1 MEQTKIGTRSKLFFD
16 PILFLFCSII
26 LYNQAIKELNPGGTI
41 LKNNQFAHIA
51 TPDSQKI
58 AELEGIGYLTP
69 EMLASKNLAEVWRE
83 LIIRAFPQALTA
95 SSQSEKLAALLAD
108 KNTNLLTY
116 TDQGKFSV
124 TAFYN
129 VALQLLEFLP
139 TIDFDFSNPLDAM
152 KKINLPYID
161 NISTTTALFSAWY
174 ELLCTHTKNGQLLL
188 DNLATQGFFVNF
200 YGKISQPLFFN
211 GKAQPVF
218 DTDRLIREVVYVES
232 SLDTDKDGK
241 LDLLKV
247 EVIRPVETNIGLRVP
262 ALYTASPYN
271 QGTNDEDGDKLMHS
285 MNVPLIHKVP
295 NNTTYDNI
303 AYHSPQLS
311 LPDPRVTAGTTTEAS
326 ETFSREFSYTLNDYF
341 LARGFA
347 AVYAAGIGT
356 MESDGVRTC
365 GSEDE
370 TTSTVAIIEWLNNQR
385 RAFTNKTDNVQIT
398 AWWCNNA
405 IAMTGRSY
413 LGTLATAAATTG
425 VAGLKTIISEAAISN
440 WYDYYRDGGLV
451 VAPGGF
457 PGEDADVLALEC
469 FSRKKQAGDY
479 LTVKNLF
486 DQHLQQ
492 ITEDQDRTTGNYN
505 SFWDA
510 RNYLKNIKNIKADIV
525 MVHGLNDWNVK
536 PRNVYQLW
544 NSLKELPVTR
554 KLILHQ
560 GQHIYI
566 NNFRSLDFTDM
577 MNLWLSYK
585 LYNVPNKAAEVLPDI
600 LVQDNL
606 QAETWH
612 NYQDWD
618 SNEPIQNLLLQQH
631 ELVPENSELQDGAAH
646 FQDYLNEEAFSLY
659 SSNHSLW
666 KEHLLQVEN
675 SPLKNNRLIFK
686 SAIFDEELLLRG
698 TPEVTVK
705 VSTNKDHGLLS
716 FMLVDYGSKKRLK
729 PIPTTLAR
737 KSLGLGY
744 HWREDD
750 LTEFTM
756 DKETPWKMISVGHI
770 NLQNRTSLWKND
782 ELLPNTFYPVSLKL
796 QPTFYKI
803 PKNHQLGLVI
813 YATDMRMTVRG
824 NEEQSYSIQLA
835 ESKLAL
841 HLSKKS

>member
-1 MEQTKIGTRSKLFFD
+1 M
-16 PILFLFCSII
+16 
-26 LYNQAIKELNPGGTI
+26 YNQAIEEFKTGGII
-41 LKNNQFAHIA
+41 LKNNQFAHI
-51 TPDSQKI
+51 TTSDSQKI
-58 AELEGIGYLTP
+58 AELKSIGYLTT
-69 EMLASKNLAEVWRE
+69 EMLAEKDLTKLWRA
-83 LIIRAFPQALTA
+83 LTIQMFPQALTA
-95 SSQSEKLAALLAD
+95 SSQSEKLASLLAD
-108 KNTNLLTY
+108 ENTNLRTY
-116 TDQGKFSV
+116 TDQGNFSV

-139 TIDFDFSNPLDAM
+139 SIDFDFSNPLVAM
-152 KKINLPYID
+152 KKINLPYTND
-161 NISTTTALFSAWY
+161 ISNKTALLAAWY
-174 ELLCTHTKNGQLLL
+174 ELLCTHTKNGQLLI
-188 DNLATQGFFVNF
+188 DVLAARGFFVSL
-200 YGKISQPLFFN
+200 YGKINHPLFFN

-218 DTDRLIREVVYVES
+218 DTDKLIREVVYVES

-247 EVIRPVETNIGLRVP
+247 EVIRPSETNTGLKVP

-271 QGTNDEDGDKLMHS
+271 QGTNDEDGDKRMHS
-285 MNVPLIHKVP
+285 MNVPLTHKTP
-295 NNTTYDNI
+295 NNTVYNDI
-303 AYHSPQLS
+303 AYHSPKLS
-311 LPDPRVTAGTTTEAS
+311 LPMPRVKVGTTKKAA
-326 ETFSREFSYTLNDYF
+326 ETFGREFSYTLNDYF

-347 AVYAAGIGT
+347 AIYAAGIGT

-370 TTSTVAIIEWLNNQR
+370 TASTVAIIEWLNGQR
-385 RAFTNKTDNVQIT
+385 TAFTNKTDNIQIA

-425 VAGLKTIISEAAISN
+425 VAGLKTIISEAAISS
-440 WYDYYRDGGLV
+440 WYYYYRDGGLV

-479 LTVKNLF
+479 LTVKSFF
-486 DQHLQQ
+486 DQHLQK
-492 ITEDQDRTTGNYN
+492 ITEGQDRTSGNYN

-510 RNYLKNIKNIKADIV
+510 RNYLKNVKNIKADIV

-544 NSLKELPVTR
+544 NALKELPIKQ

-566 NNFRSLDFTDM
+566 NSFRSLDFTDM

-585 LYNVPNKAAEVLPDI
+585 LYSVPNNAAEVLPDV

-606 QAETWH
+606 QAETWQS
-612 NYQDWD
+612 YQDWD
-618 SNEPIQNLLLQQH
+618 SNETVQNLLLQQH
-631 ELVPENSELQDGAAH
+631 ELVPENSELQDGASN
-646 FQDYLNEEAFSLY
+646 FQDHLNEEDFSLY
-659 SSNHSLW
+659 SANHSLW

-686 SAIFDEELLLRG
+686 SAIFDEEMLLRG
-698 TPEVTVK
+698 TPEVTVN

-716 FMLVDYGSKKRLK
+716 FMLVDYGNEKRLK
-729 PIPTTLAR
+729 PVPTTLAR
-737 KSLGLGY
+737 KSLSLGF

-756 DKETPWKMISVGHI
+756 DKVTPWKMISVGHI

-782 ELLPNTFYPVSLKL
+782 ELIPNTFYPVSLKM

-803 PKNHQLGLVI
+803 PQNHQLGLVI

-835 ESKLAL
+835 ESKLSL
-841 HLSKKS
+841 HLSKTQK

>member
-1 MEQTKIGTRSKLFFD
+1 M
-16 PILFLFCSII
+16 
-26 LYNQAIKELNPGGTI
+26 YNQAIRELNPGGFI
-41 LKNNQFAHIA
+41 LKNNQFAHI
-51 TPDSQKI
+51 TISGSQKI
-58 AELEGIGYLTP
+58 TELRSIGYLTP
-69 EMLASKNLAEVWRE
+69 EILAKRTLAKTWRE
-83 LIIRAFPQALTA
+83 LVIRAFPQALTI
-95 SSQSEKLAALLAD
+95 SSQTEKLASLLAD
-108 KNTNLLTY
+108 ENTDLLTY
-116 TDQGKFSV
+116 INQGNFSV

-139 TIDFDFSNPLDAM
+139 EIDFSFSNPIEAM
-152 KKINLPYID
+152 EKINLPYIT
-161 NISTTTALFSAWY
+161 NISTTDTLLSAWY
-174 ELLCTHTKNGQLLL
+174 DLLCTHTKNGQLLI
-188 DNLATQGFFVNF
+188 DVLATNGFFVKF
-200 YGKISQPLFFN
+200 YGKVTQPLFFN
-211 GKAQPVF
+211 GKALPVF
-218 DTDRLIREVVYVES
+218 NTDKLIREVVYVES
-232 SLDTDKDGK
+232 TLDTDKDGK

-247 EVIRPVETNIGLRVP
+247 EIIRPSETNTGLKIP

-271 QGTNDEDGDKLMHS
+271 QGTNDEDGDKLMHP
-285 MNVPLIHKVP
+285 MNVPLSHKIP
-295 NNTTYDNI
+295 NNTTYDEI
-303 AYHSPQLS
+303 AYHSSPS
-311 LPDPRVTAGTTTEAS
+311 PLPNPRVPAGITKEAS

-356 MESDGVRTC
+356 MDSGGVRTC

-370 TTSTVAIIEWLNNQR
+370 TASTVAIIEWLNGQR
-385 RAFTNKTDNVQIT
+385 RAFTNKTDNIQIE

-425 VAGLKTIISEAAISN
+425 VAGLKTIISEAAISS

-451 VAPGGF
+451 VAPCGF

-479 LTVKNLF
+479 LSVKEF
-486 DQHLQQ
+486 FSKQLQK
-492 ITEDQDRTTGNYN
+492 ITAEQDRTTGNYN

-510 RNYLKNIKNIKADIV
+510 RNYLKNIKGIKADIV

-544 NSLKELPVTR
+544 NSLKELPIKQ

-560 GQHIYI
+560 GQHIYV

-585 LYNVPNKAAEVLPDI
+585 LYNVPNNAAEVLPDI

-606 QAETWH
+606 QVETWH
-612 NYQDWD
+612 SHKDWD
-618 SNEPIQNLLLQQH
+618 SNEPAQNLLLQQH
-631 ELVPENSELQDGAAH
+631 ELVPENSELQEGAAN
-646 FQDYLNEEAFSLY
+646 FQDHLNEEDFSLY
-659 SSNHSLW
+659 STNHALW

-686 SAIFDEELLLRG
+686 SALFEEEMLLQG
-698 TPEVTVK
+698 APEVTVN

-716 FMLVDYGSKKRLK
+716 FMLVDYGNKKRFK
-729 PIPTTLAR
+729 PVPTTLAR
-737 KSLGLGY
+737 KALNLGY

-750 LTEFTM
+750 LTEFTL

-782 ELLPNTFYPVSLKL
+782 ELLPNTFYPVSVKL

-803 PKNHQLGLVI
+803 PKDHQLGLII

-841 HLSKKS
+841 HLAKKAGSKK